1 MAQKPWK
8 GDFGDLKSKT
18 FPWEACFLAPARE
31 TCAFGARLGNRP
43 VFNVDSRLRFR
54 FGCCNTLQE
63 VICFVLW
70 CFLSALW
77 KWAVSSEKSNV
88 QWGQD

>member
-18 FPWEACFLAPARE
+18 FPWGACSRGPPALE
-31 TCAFGARLGNRP
+31 TCAFGACLGNRP
-43 VFNVDSRLRFR
+43 VFILDSRLRFR

-63 VICFVLW
+63 VIWFFLW
-70 CFLSALW
+70 CFF
-77 KWAVSSEKSNV
+77 
-88 QWGQD
+88 

>member
-8 GDFGDLKSKT
+8 GDFGDLKSKS
-18 FPWEACFLAPARE
+18 FPWGACSRTPRLRNLR
-31 TCAFGARLGNRP
+31 AFGARLGNRP
-43 VFNVDSRLRFR
+43 VFILHPHLRFR

-70 CFLSALW
+70 CFFSALW
-77 KWAVSSEKSNV
+77 KWAVSF
-88 QWGQD
+88 